1 VSAHHGAMRIGD
13 QTGPSLAA
21 GAQLKRHRLPRVI
34 VLALAVTLAGCS
46 TLLPVASDA
55 TRVPWERFD
64 DARTAIERLEPYRSH
79 RDELLSDGFDPYQN
93 PSVTILSWPDLL
105 QRFANVH
112 ALKGSE
118 LDHGLQQC
126 LLAGNRCSGLSINV
140 RKIRRERKGNFWLD
154 SLAFRREVSVTGWT
168 FNALIVFVDDVV
180 VYRVFGGQPKLEEF
194 SITRNPLGPIQGWG
208 DAIGASM
215 LR

>member
-1 VSAHHGAMRIGD
+1 MRAAAIGL
-13 QTGPSLAA
+13 SMLLAA
-21 GAQLKRHRLPRVI
+21 
-34 VLALAVTLAGCS
+34 CS

-55 TRVPWERFD
+55 TRMPWANFD
-64 DARTAIERLEPYRSH
+64 DARQAIEKLEPYQSH
-79 RDELLSDGFDPYQN
+79 RDELLSDGFDPYKN
-93 PSVTILSWPDLL
+93 PAVTILSWPDLL

-112 ALKGSE
+112 ALKGNE

-140 RKIRRERKGNFWLD
+140 RKIRRERVGNFWMD
-154 SLAFRREVSVTGWT
+154 SLAFRREVSTSGWT

-180 VYRVFGGQPKLEEF
+180 VYRAFGGQPTLEEY
-194 SITRNPLGPIQGWG
+194 SGTRNPLGPIQGWG
-208 DAIGASM
+208 DAVGATM